1 MYSQQLRHSIRNA
14 LGFRFGSLARAG
26 RCGAALVEA
35 EPALGK
41 YRDIPEVRLDV
52 GLVLL
57 ICGNPAEAL
66 KQFEVAVAIRSEWA
80 EAHAQRGA
88 ALAELGRLKDAVAA
102 LEAALSFDPEHEGAR
117 ANLETIRSA
126 TG

>member
-1 MYSQQLRHSIRNA
+1 
-14 LGFRFGSLARAG
+14 
-26 RCGAALVEA
+26 VEA
-35 EPALGK
+35 ELALGK
-41 YRDIPEVRLDV
+41 YRDIPEVCLEV

-57 ICGNPAEAL
+57 ICGNPAVAME
-66 KQFEVAVAIRSEWA
+66 QFDVAVAIRSQWA
-80 EAHAQRGA
+80 EADAQRGA
-88 ALAELGRLKDAVAA
+88 ALAELRRLKDAVAA

>member
-1 MYSQQLRHSIRNA
+1 MYSQQLQHGIRNA
-14 LGFRFGSLARAG
+14 IGWRFASLARAG
-26 RCGAALVEA
+26 RRDAALVEA
-35 EPALGK
+35 DLALGK
-41 YRDIPEVRLDV
+41 YRDVPEVCLDV

-88 ALAELGRLKDAVAA
+88 ALAELGRLRDVVAA
-102 LEAALSFDPEHEGAR
+102 LETALSFDPEHEGAR
-117 ANLETIRSA
+117 ADLETMRSA